1 MVCAALIVSVEW
13 LALMG
18 WIVHVDRP
26 VDSGPYARS
35 MTRATVPSIQPGQSP
50 HDRGLAGGCA
60 QAGEVTE
67 LS

>member
-1 MVCAALIVSVEW
+1 MVCAAPVVSVEW
-13 LALMG
+13 LVLVG

-35 MTRATVPSIQPGQSP
+35 LTQATVPSIQPGQSP
-50 HDRGLAGGCA
+50 TTVALLANA

-67 LS
+67 LR